1 MSEILVTAMIVVRN
15 EEKYINLSLSSLLE
29 QNFPKDKYEILVI
42 DGMSDDN
49 TMQNIQGTLEKHKE
63 SVKVTI
69 LKNEKRL
76 LAPRLEYRH
85 SKCKGKIRDKNRCAC
100 KSK

>member
-1 MSEILVTAMIVVRN
+1 MCEVLVTAMIVVRN
-15 EEKYINLSLSSLLE
+15 EEKYISLSLSSLLE

-49 TMQNIQGTLEKHKE
+49 TMKNIQRTLEEHKE

-69 LKNEKRL
+69 LRNEKRL
-76 LAPRLEYRH
+76 LAPRMEYRD
-85 SKCKGKIRDKNRCAC
+85 SKCKRKICNKN
-100 KSK
+100 